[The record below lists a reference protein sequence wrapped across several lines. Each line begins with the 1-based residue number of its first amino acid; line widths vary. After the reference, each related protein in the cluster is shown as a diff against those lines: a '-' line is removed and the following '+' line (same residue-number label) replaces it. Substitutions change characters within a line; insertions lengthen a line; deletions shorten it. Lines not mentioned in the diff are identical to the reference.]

1 LTPFFVVVVVVGPT
15 LLLVRDRAGLVFGV
29 FNSKDWRTQKNAYF
43 GDKQTFLFELSPHV
57 EVCRAVGPKENFV
70 FYNSDLT
77 TRGSTA
83 GLGMGGELRKPR
95 VWLDSNLQTG
105 RYTGGGF
112 YFFVCVFWCAWLLIQ
127 CVFTAATCETFEKLK
142 GREVEANVIDVVRLE
157 VWGLG
162 GERAAKFQKG
172 QREWETNQVLRFKG
186 AKRSDWDVD
195 RTILEMLKFDFST
208 S

>member
-1 LTPFFVVVVVVGPT
+1 M
-15 LLLVRDRAGLVFGV
+15 
-29 FNSKDWRTQKNAYF
+29 QKNAYF

-57 EVCRAVGPKENFV
+57 EVCRATGTKENFV

-77 TRGSTA
+77 SRGSTA

-105 RYTGGGF
+105 RYTGGGLLLLVESLF
-112 YFFVCVFWCAWLLIQ
+112 LYFALIQ
-127 CVFTAATCETFEKLK
+127 FSCDTATCETFEKLK
-142 GREVEANVIDVVRLE
+142 GREVEALAVDVVRLE

-172 QREWETNQVLRFKG
+172 QRDWETNQVLRFKG

-195 RTILEMLKFDFST
+195 KTIMEMLKFDFSM